1 MRDTGTW
8 YCAGLTTVG
17 DTVGGCGLG
26 GGGRR
31 RGLVTT
37 YEAGVGGGY
46 GLV

>member
-26 GGGRR
+26 GGKR

-37 YEAGVGGGY
+37 YEVGVGGGY